1 MPLAANLR
9 EKSHA
14 DSLEWAL
21 EREAVIR
28 LLADQLRLT
37 EATVQGAANRLGL
50 NRVAIDRLVR
60 LDRLVF
66 IL

>member
-1 MPLAANLR
+1 
-9 EKSHA
+9 
-14 DSLEWAL
+14 
-21 EREAVIR
+21 
-28 LLADQLRLT
+28 LADQLRLT